1 MRKTFTLARHTLA
14 ALILGG
20 LVTVALASTGAAKE
34 NVLDREDIE
43 TTRSELNK
51 IILELQ
57 GAIATA
63 QGALENV
70 KTMAI
75 EDGRAATDSLFSELK
90 GKVNGM
96 LEGLAPNS
104 VLVDNLEGAKAK
116 VIVLKRWFERQPP
129 DYPNRDRLIIRLDE
143 TIKSYREL
151 GDLILAGRQDA
162 QDALRQ
168 LLRAQF
174 YQSMELKVESAELSV
189 EVTKRLVDSLQKLS
203 VKIRQVAEQEVPQ
216 SIPN

>member
-1 MRKTFTLARHTLA
+1 MRKFTLARNTLA
-14 ALILGG
+14 VLILCG
-20 LVTVALASTGAAKE
+20 LAAVALVSMGAAKE
-34 NVLDREDIE
+34 NVLDREDIK
-43 TTRSELNK
+43 TTRSELDK

-57 GAIATA
+57 GAITTA
-63 QGALENV
+63 QGALESV
-70 KTMAI
+70 KSMDI
-75 EDGRAATDSLFSELK
+75 EDGRAATDSLFSQLK

-104 VLVDNLEGAKAK
+104 VLVDNLEGAKAR

-151 GDLILAGRQDA
+151 SDLILAGRQDA

-174 YQSMELKVESAELSV
+174 YQSMELKVESAETSV
-189 EVTKRLVDSLQKLS
+189 DVTKRLVDSLQKLS
-203 VKIRQVAEQEVPQ
+203 VKIRQVADQEVPQ
-216 SIPN
+216 TIPN

>member
-1 MRKTFTLARHTLA
+1 MRKFTLARNTLA

-20 LVTVALASTGAAKE
+20 LVAVALVSMGAAKE

-57 GAIATA
+57 GAITTA

-70 KTMAI
+70 KSMDI
-75 EDGRAATDSLFSELK
+75 EDGRAATDSLFSQLK

-151 GDLILAGRQDA
+151 TDLILAGRQDA

-203 VKIRQVAEQEVPQ
+203 VKIRQVADQEVPQ
-216 SIPN
+216 TIPN